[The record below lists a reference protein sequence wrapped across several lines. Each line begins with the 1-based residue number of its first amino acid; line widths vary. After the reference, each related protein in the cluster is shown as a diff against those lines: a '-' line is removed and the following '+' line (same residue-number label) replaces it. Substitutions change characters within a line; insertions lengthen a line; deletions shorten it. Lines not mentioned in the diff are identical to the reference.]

1 MSEKEGRGGMR
12 GVDELVTGWVR
23 GHEGSRVVV
32 RMCQWGFQSDY
43 TRVRGCVVVTKAVVL
58 GLTAANVGIRGR
70 GNSAIVLI
78 REAKE
83 ALLLL
88 LLLGVVVVEVEEVEA

>member
-1 MSEKEGRGGMR
+1 MSEWVG
-12 GVDELVTGWVR
+12 ELETGWVR
-23 GHEGSRVVV
+23 GYEGTRVGV
-32 RMCQWGFQSDY
+32 RMCQRGFQSDY
-43 TRVRGCVVVTKAVVL
+43 RRVRGCVMVTKAVVL

-88 LLLGVVVVEVEEVEA
+88 LLFGVVVEVEEVEA